1 MKTMV
6 LLRPGYKP
14 YDVWRK
20 ALNYAKQYNSELIA
34 LLLIE
39 EEEYAQAQEML
50 ANLLALARQSGI
62 TVNIE
67 TIVRTEYLD
76 LLAYK
81 AKYDANLLI
90 T

>member
-1 MKTMV
+1 LAESLKLCKTIQF
-6 LLRPGYKP
+6 RI
-14 YDVWRK
+14 
-20 ALNYAKQYNSELIA
+20 NSLIA
-34 LLLIE
+34 DRK
-39 EEEYAQAQEML
+39 EEYAQAQEML